1 MTANLR
7 HVAAVAALLLFAACG
22 KSPSIDRNSTGG
34 GSSSEII
41 AYIDKRLAGEY
52 YWLDEVRA
60 KQKRFDRSLPFDKY
74 LRQSLLSLTTNTD
87 DGYVNSSGVR
97 TPYSYI
103 RKLAAGTRSESPVE
117 GFGIKLCNTVL
128 TTDNDKLIFTVE
140 YVYEG
145 SPAAEAGLRRS
156 DMISGCDGQLVDRN
170 NYAELYAALQ
180 SSSRESI
187 SITVMRSGQGQGSTV
202 TLRRANYRENPVLC
216 CKTIDSPSSG
226 RRTGYLA
233 YASFDPDFEQQ
244 LSDALDYL
252 AAQQIDDMILDLRCN
267 GGGSVST
274 STMLASRL
282 LGARYEGQVYAELR
296 RNPLNTADPSP
307 TICRIAKT
315 ERPLDIERLT
325 VIASDATASA
335 SEMLIV
341 GLRGLGIDVK
351 LVGTRTRGKNC
362 GMDVTRRTVG
372 GVQYEYAPVTFL
384 NFNAEGFNDY
394 GSGLMPDVDVR
405 SGLGD
410 ASQRYYPLATADW
423 GNAEGDIALHAALQ
437 LADGIDPA
445 LTSLPRRTSLP
456 AHTRTIT
463 LSCDESRMTLT
474 PEERR
479 SFDN

>member
-1 MTANLR
+1 M
-7 HVAAVAALLLFAACG
+7 FSG
-22 KSPSIDRNSTGG
+22 PSG
-34 GSSSEII
+34 
-41 AYIDKRLAGEY
+41 
-52 YWLDEVRA
+52 
-60 KQKRFDRSLPFDKY
+60 
-74 LRQSLLSLTTNTD
+74 
-87 DGYVNSSGVR
+87 
-97 TPYSYI
+97 
-103 RKLAAGTRSESPVE
+103 
-117 GFGIKLCNTVL
+117 
-128 TTDNDKLIFTVE
+128 
-140 YVYEG
+140 
-145 SPAAEAGLRRS
+145 
-156 DMISGCDGQLVDRN
+156 
-170 NYAELYAALQ
+170 
-180 SSSRESI
+180 
-187 SITVMRSGQGQGSTV
+187 
-202 TLRRANYRENPVLC
+202 
-216 CKTIDSPSSG
+216 
-226 RRTGYLA
+226 
-233 YASFDPDFEQQ
+233 FEQQ

-252 AAQQIDDMILDLRCN
+252 AAQRIDDMILDLRCN

-315 ERPLDIERLT
+315 DRPLDIERLT

-335 SEMLIV
+335 SEMLVV

-394 GSGLMPDVDVR
+394 GGGLLPDVDVR

-423 GNAEGDIALHAALQ
+423 GDAEGDIALRAALQ

-445 LTSLPRRTSLP
+445 RTSLPRRTSYP
-456 AHTRTIT
+456 AHTRTVT
-463 LSCDESRMTLT
+463 LSYDEPRMTLT

-479 SFDN
+479 SFDD